1 MRKFTLLFVLAASLL
16 ACGPSKVESLIA
28 EYEQNVGGIKTDLDF
43 KMKEL
48 KLVGEWSTS
57 DSARVY
63 ISKIDSLKVIYY
75 PKADID
81 TITNEKTL
89 ADIDSLIASF
99 RRTYKEYNDM
109 PSLRKQIEWQKK
121 RDEFFLLMLQADKH
135 NIADSVLY
143 NIYECT
149 YTIKNPFLNAVQTI
163 TNQYFLTLDESR
175 IASKG
180 SVDI

>member
-81 TITNEKTL
+81 TITK
-89 ADIDSLIASF
+89 IGRASC
-99 RRTYKEYNDM
+99 RER
-109 PSLRKQIEWQKK
+109 
-121 RDEFFLLMLQADKH
+121 
-135 NIADSVLY
+135 V
-143 NIYECT
+143 
-149 YTIKNPFLNAVQTI
+149 
-163 TNQYFLTLDESR
+163 
-175 IASKG
+175 
-180 SVDI
+180 